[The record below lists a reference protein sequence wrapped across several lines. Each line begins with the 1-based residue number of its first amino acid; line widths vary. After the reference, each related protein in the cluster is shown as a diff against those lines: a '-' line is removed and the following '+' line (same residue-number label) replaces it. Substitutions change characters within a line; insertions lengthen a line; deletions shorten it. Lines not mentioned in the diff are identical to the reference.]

1 MKYPTALLLLLG
13 MTSTALANTF
23 RLECVGADDGK
34 TRLALIEVNTDA
46 ASIQVY
52 SESDHAWKAAVN
64 VSIAESTI
72 SYVERGHNDPAPVN
86 TSVSIDRVTG
96 KFFAYFPHSPRI
108 DGQCKKVPSD
118 RAP

>member
-1 MKYPTALLLLLG
+1 MRYSATFLLLLG
-13 MTSTALANTF
+13 LSTTAFANTF
-23 RLECVGADDGK
+23 ELECVDAADGK

-46 ASIQVY
+46 ATIQIS
-52 SESDHAWKAAVN
+52 SESDRAWKAAVN

-72 SYVERGHNDPAPVN
+72 SYVERGHNDPASGN

-96 KFFAYFPHSPRI
+96 KFFAYVPHSPRI
-108 DGQCKKVPSD
+108 DGKCKKVPSD

>member
-1 MKYPTALLLLLG
+1 MKSLAAFLLLLG
-13 MTSTALANTF
+13 LNPTALANTY
-23 RLECVGADDGK
+23 RLECIDADDGK
-34 TRLALIEVNTDA
+34 TRLALIEVNTDT
-46 ASIQVY
+46 ASVQIY

-72 SYVERGHNDPAPVN
+72 SYVERESNGPGSAN

-96 KFFAYFPHSPRI
+96 KLFAYLPRSPRK